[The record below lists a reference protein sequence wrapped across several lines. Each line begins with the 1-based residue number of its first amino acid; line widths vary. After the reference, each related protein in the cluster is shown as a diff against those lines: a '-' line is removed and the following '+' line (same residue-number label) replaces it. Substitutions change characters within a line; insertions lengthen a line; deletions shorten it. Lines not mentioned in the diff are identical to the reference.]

1 MDACRSASWLGCCLF
16 LAALQGCAS
25 LGDWSPLAPTERRSI
40 FQPAKYPAGEWDQTT
55 VLTQD
60 AYFSAPDG
68 VRLHGWYVRHE
79 APVAHAL
86 LLHGNGGNVT
96 LMAESL
102 RSLNR
107 RHQLAVLALDY
118 RGYGRSEGNP
128 TEAGVLLDARA
139 ARQWLAEKEG
149 IAETDVVLMGYS
161 LGGAV
166 AIDLAATDNCRGLVV
181 SSTFTSLPD
190 VARHQLPWLPIGSL
204 MSMQMN
210 SLDKI
215 KTYRGPLLLAHGDAD
230 EVIPYSHGLTLYE
243 AAPGSKRMV
252 TIRGG
257 KHNDPQP
264 EEYRLALDEFLK
276 TLPPLGASTPRT
288 ADLDISVTPLP

>member
-1 MDACRSASWLGCCLF
+1 MEARRSAWWLGCCVVFAVLH
-16 LAALQGCAS
+16 GCAT
-25 LGDWSPLAPTERRSI
+25 LGDWSPLAPTERKSI
-40 FQPAKYPAGEWDQTT
+40 FQPAKYPAGEWEQTS

-60 AYFSAPDG
+60 AYFSAADG

-107 RHQLAVLALDY
+107 RHNLSVLALDY
-118 RGYGRSEGNP
+118 RGYGRSEGRP
-128 TEAGVLLDARA
+128 TEAGVMLDARA
-139 ARQWLAEKEG
+139 ARKWLAEKEG

-166 AIDLAATDNCRGLVV
+166 AIDLAAADNCRGLVV

-190 VARHQLPWLPIGSL
+190 VAQHQLPWLPIGSL

-215 KTYRGPLLLAHGDAD
+215 KTYRGPLLLSHGDAD
-230 EVIPYSHGLTLYE
+230 QVIPYAQGLALFE
-243 AAPGSKRMV
+243 AAPGPKRMI
-252 TIRGG
+252 TIPGG
-257 KHNDPQP
+257 NHNDPQP
-264 EEYRLALDEFLK
+264 EQYRQALDEFLG
-276 TLPPLGASTPRT
+276 TLPPLGKSIPRT
-288 ADLDISVTPLP
+288 AALDVSVTPLP